1 MLVIK
6 NQQLSLSN
14 NRFYN
19 YLNLKPTITVG
30 FFSFNYR
37 IFNSNVFLKVKSD
50 EFEIV
55 ISNSPASATNS

>member
-19 YLNLKPTITVG
+19 YLNLKPTIMVG
-30 FFSFNYR
+30 FFSFNYH

-55 ISNSPASATNS
+55 ISNTPASAKNS